1 MLHIV
6 KCLLGHVDIIISVRE
21 WVRDFP
27 ATFPSIGIQS
37 STTSRVR

>member
-1 MLHIV
+1 MSHIM
-6 KCLLGHVDIIISVRE
+6 KCLLRHVDIIISVRE

-27 ATFPSIGIQS
+27 VTFPSIGIQS